1 MPSDPSKFEGMNI
14 FIVMEASEHDMK
26 DLIKLGMTSGLK
38 EEHLK
43 VIAYNSL
50 CALKFIHS
58 ANIIHRDI
66 KPANIL
72 VN

>member
-1 MPSDPSKFEGMNI
+1 
-14 FIVMEASEHDMK
+14 MEASENDMK
-26 DLIKLGMTSGLK
+26 DLIKLGKNSGLQ

-50 CALKFIHS
+50 CSLKFLHS

-72 VN
+72 IN